1 MPEWWP
7 AVVFGWPAVGVSV
20 VLAAAGIV
28 SRRPVLLIV
37 SALVAAPFSYYLGGA
52 ETWVAL
58 AGLALPLVLVAG
70 AYAVKRCLFWL
81 AWALW
86 VPFVG
91 GAIWLAIVVLS
102 Q

>member
-7 AVVFGWPAVGVSV
+7 AVVFGWPAVLVSV

-28 SRRPVLLIV
+28 SRRPALLIV
-37 SALVAAPFSYYLGGA
+37 SAPFSYYLGGA

-58 AGLALPLVLVAG
+58 AGLTLPLVLVAG